1 MSVINSIIYQLR
13 LWTVSDIAILDII
26 VVLLEELAKVRPW
39 TYCKISI
46 WLEKVEHYKTL
57 RFIFTY
63 KNG

>member
-39 TYCKISI
+39 T
-46 WLEKVEHYKTL
+46 
-57 RFIFTY
+57 
-63 KNG
+63 